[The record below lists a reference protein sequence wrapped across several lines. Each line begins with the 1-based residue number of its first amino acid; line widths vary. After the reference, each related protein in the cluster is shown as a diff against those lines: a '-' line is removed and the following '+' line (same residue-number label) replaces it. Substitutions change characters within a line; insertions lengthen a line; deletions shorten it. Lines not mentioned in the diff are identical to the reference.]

1 MRAVDTNVLVR
12 ILTRDNAEQAT
23 VADAFIAKGAWVSQ
37 IVLVEAAWV
46 LRSGYGLGHAEVAKT
61 IEMLLNHESL
71 TLQDPDV
78 VAAALVHYQQRP
90 SVGFS
95 DSLILEIAKKAGHL
109 PLGTFDRDLS
119 KFEGT
124 ERL

>member
-1 MRAVDTNVLVR
+1 MRAVDTNVIVR
-12 ILTRDNAEQAT
+12 IVTRDDEMQAAL
-23 VADAFIAKGAWVSQ
+23 ADAFIARGAWVSQ
-37 IVLVEAAWV
+37 LVLAEAAWV
-46 LRSGYGLGHAEVAKT
+46 LNTVYGLGHAEVAKT

-95 DSLILEIAKKAGHL
+95 DCLILEIAKKAGHL

-119 KFEGT
+119 KFDGT

>member
-23 VADAFIAKGAWVSQ
+23 VADAFIARGAWVSQ

-46 LRSGYGLGHAEVAKT
+46 LRSGYRLGHAEVAKT
-61 IEMLLNHESL
+61 IEMLLKHESL

-78 VAAALVHYQQRP
+78 VSAALVHYQRRP
-90 SVGFS
+90 SLGFS
-95 DSLILEIAKKAGHL
+95 DCLILEIAKKAGHL

-119 KFEGT
+119 KFDGA

>member
-12 ILTRDNAEQAT
+12 LVTGDDERQVKSAESF
-23 VADAFIAKGAWVSQ
+23 VEKGVWVSHL
-37 IVLVEAAWV
+37 VLAEMTWV
-46 LRSGYGLGHAEVAKT
+46 LRATYDFDHAEIAT
-61 IEMLLNHESL
+61 AIDMLLNNGNVAM
-71 TLQDPDV
+71 QDLDV
-78 VAAALVHYQQRP
+78 VVNALDHYRSKP
-90 SVGFS
+90 RIGFS
-95 DSLILEIAKKAGHL
+95 DCLILEIAKKAGHL

>member
-12 ILTRDNAEQAT
+12 ILTRDNAEQAA
-23 VADAFIAKGAWVSQ
+23 VADAFIARGAWVSQ

-46 LRSGYGLGHAEVAKT
+46 LRSGYGLGHAKVAKVLG
-61 IEMLLNHESL
+61 MLINHQSL
-71 TLQDPDV
+71 TLQDPDI
-78 VAAALVHYQQRP
+78 VAAALVHYQHRP
-90 SVGFS
+90 SLGFS
-95 DSLILEIAKKAGHL
+95 DCLILEIAKKAGHL

-119 KFEGT
+119 KFDGA

>member
-12 ILTRDNAEQAT
+12 LITRDDEKEAMAAE
-23 VADAFIAKGAWVSQ
+23 AFVGKGVWVSHL
-37 IVLVEAAWV
+37 VLADMTWI
-46 LRSGYGLGHAEVAKT
+46 LRKTYHLEHAEIAT
-61 IEMLLNHESL
+61 AIDMLLNNGNVSV
-71 TLQDPDV
+71 QDADV
-78 VAAALVHYQQRP
+78 VVNALDCYRRKP
-90 SVGFS
+90 SLGFL
-95 DSLILEIAKKAGHL
+95 DCLILEIAKKAGHL